1 MIYQEF
7 IAWLE
12 EVPLYGHKD
21 GTNNIR
27 KLMHRLGDPQKHFRT
42 IHVAGTNG
50 KGSCCAMLQGI
61 LQSAGYK
68 TGLFTSPHLVSY
80 TERIRVDKQEISE
93 EDFVRIGLVVKSEIE
108 AMVRDGE
115 NHCTFFEILTAMG
128 FLFFAEQNIDICVLE
143 TGVGGRLDATN
154 IVEPPE
160 LILTLITSI
169 SLDHTKVLG
178 DTLTAIAGEKAGI
191 LRPGIPVVLAQN
203 PGEVRETVKSM
214 AQSIGAPFYG
224 TEEKD
229 LVMLDNERKRQNLP
243 ALKTPLAG
251 DYQKQNLAAVLCCI
265 RLLRET
271 LEIPDEAL
279 LIGLEETRW
288 PGRMDFR
295 LWHGRTLLLD
305 GAHNPGG
312 AMMLRRFLEN
322 NCPDSSCV
330 LLFSALGKKDVTGIL
345 RELGECRAIRQAV
358 ITAIHGED
366 NLDWFAEI
374 WNQTC
379 PDKPCAQVPQLEDA
393 MALACRLAD
402 GQGENEQ
409 KPGLVVCAGSLY
421 LIGDILKVLDGG
433 RSNKNV

>member
-1 MIYQEF
+1 MIYQEL
-7 IAWLE
+7 ITWLE

-50 KGSCCAMLQGI
+50 KGSCCAMLASI
-61 LQSAGYK
+61 LQAGGYR

-80 TERIRVDKQEISE
+80 TERIQVNKQEIPK
-93 EDFVRIGLVVKSEIE
+93 EDFVRIGLLVKSEIE
-108 AMVRDGE
+108 AMVREGE

-128 FLFFAEQNIDICVLE
+128 FLFFAEQKIDICVLE

-191 LRPGIPVVLAQN
+191 LRPGVPVVLAGN
-203 PGEVRETVKSM
+203 PVEVQQTVRDQ
-214 AQSIGAPFYG
+214 AVQIGAPYAY
-224 TEEKD
+224 TDEKNLEELFK
-229 LVMLDNERKRQNLP
+229 ERQIKQLP
-243 ALKTPLAG
+243 PLQLPLAG
-251 DYQKQNLAAVLCCI
+251 EYQRQNLAAVLACTG
-265 RLLRET
+265 LLQDQ
-271 LEIPDEAL
+271 LELSDEAL
-279 LIGLEETRW
+279 VKGLEETRW

-295 LWHGRTLLLD
+295 LWHQKQLLLD

-312 AMMLRRFLEN
+312 ASMLRRYLEKN
-322 NCPDSSCV
+322 FPAKSCV

-345 RELGECRAIRQAV
+345 RELGACSAIGQV
-358 ITAIHGED
+358 VLTSIHGEN
-366 NLDWFAEI
+366 NLDWFTEI
-374 WNQTC
+374 WNGNC
-379 PDKPCAQVPQLEDA
+379 PDKPCRTIPDLIQA
-393 MALACRLAD
+393 MDLACALLSD
-402 GQGENEQ
+402 QKENEART
-409 KPGLVVCAGSLY
+409 GVVVCAGSLY
-421 LIGDILKVLDGG
+421 LIGDILRVLEED
-433 RSNKNV
+433 S